1 MRADVALYG
10 TQKTLPLGSKTPPM
24 YAELP
29 GYVPVGCGVC
39 IFPAPVPKTDRASAF
54 ILVMFRLNDG
64 QNSLIC
70 LLTGAQGLKS

>member
-29 GYVPVGCGVC
+29 GYVPVGV
-39 IFPAPVPKTDRASAF
+39 VKVS
-54 ILVMFRLNDG
+54 V
-64 QNSLIC
+64 
-70 LLTGAQGLKS
+70 TGS